1 MRIFSFTLY
10 QKLSIILIGDLM
22 KFYPNM
28 YQKNI
33 HDINYKK
40 LKKIGIKCLV
50 FDLDN
55 TIALIDQ
62 HIITNDTKKLLIDL
76 KKDFR
81 VVIISNNVT
90 SRVKKYSDYLECDF
104 VANAAKPLAKGY
116 KKISKKYNLNP
127 KEMCMIGDQIVTD
140 IYGGNRFGMHTI
152 LVDPLGKKDLK
163 ITSLNRFIESKILKK
178 YEEKDIMKKGV
189 YYE

>member
-1 MRIFSFTLY
+1 MR
-10 QKLSIILIGDLM
+10 
-22 KFYPNM
+22 FYPNM

-33 HDINYKK
+33 HNIPYKK
-40 LKKIGIKCLV
+40 LKKLGIKCLI

-62 HIITNDTKKLLIDL
+62 KLITEDTKNLLNKL
-76 KKDFR
+76 KEDFR
-81 VVIISNNVT
+81 IIIISNNVT
-90 SRVKKYSDYLECDF
+90 ERVKSYADYLDCDY
-104 VANAAKPLAKGY
+104 VSNAAKPLSKGY
-116 KKISKKYNLNP
+116 RKIRKKYHLKK

-140 IYGGNRFGMHTI
+140 IYGGNRFSMFTI

-163 ITSLNRFIESKILKK
+163 ITSFNRFLERIILKE
-178 YEEKDIMKKGV
+178 YEKKGIMKKGE